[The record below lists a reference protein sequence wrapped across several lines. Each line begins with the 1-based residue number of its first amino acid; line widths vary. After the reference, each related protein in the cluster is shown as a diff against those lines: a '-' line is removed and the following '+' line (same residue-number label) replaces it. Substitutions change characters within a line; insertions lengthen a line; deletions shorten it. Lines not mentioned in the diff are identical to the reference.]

1 MVFIFLFPEKRK
13 TSNFA
18 KTIKCKMII
27 KGYNK
32 ISQSQKKK
40 TLVKRIIKR
49 NRVDSLFRLQRKQ
62 KCLK

>member
-32 ISQSQKKK
+32 TSQSQEKNTSK
-40 TLVKRIIKR
+40 TY
-49 NRVDSLFRLQRKQ
+49 NKQ
-62 KCLK
+62 KSC